1 VPELTDIVCPFLVFF
16 KGFRIEA
23 YLGFEGLGI
32 SWHTSQG
39 LKSKPYDNSFII
51 DAVGKKYLIINVTK
65 LGLAKPYFDILL
77 FDPNYRI
84 KLELA
89 EQDIQL
95 TVAEFKD
102 LIFYSRRKEKKRSK
116 RFDRLVSNAS
126 TYAEIIHA
134 VSEAIYGPGGD
145 YPSEDEC

>member
-1 VPELTDIVCPFLVFF
+1 MPELTDVVCPFLVFF

-23 YLGFEGLGI
+23 YFGFEGPGI
-32 SWHTSQG
+32 SWHTFSG

-51 DAVGKKYLIINVTK
+51 DAVGKKYLITNVTK
-65 LGLAKPYFDILL
+65 HGLAKPYFHILL

-84 KLELA
+84 KLELG
-89 EQDIQL
+89 EQVIQV
-95 TVAEFKD
+95 TVAEFKN
-102 LIFYSRRKEKKRSK
+102 LIICCRRKEKKQSQ

-126 TYAEIIHA
+126 TYTEIIHA
-134 VSEAIYGPGGD
+134 VDEAIYGPGGD